1 MLQLF
6 LEAHWSLN
14 NTPSIK
20 SFPRYKMFSFNHIHY
35 GGEGGSISFSG
46 NDFLVIAGVLLFRNL
61 RKVDVISWRKM

>member
-20 SFPRYKMFSFNHIHY
+20 SFPRYKMFSFNHIHMVERVDQLVFQAMIFWSLRESY
-35 GGEGGSISFSG
+35 FS
-46 NDFLVIAGVLLFRNL
+46 VTYE
-61 RKVDVISWRKM
+61 K